1 MQGMGYYGPGG
12 GLFAAAGLGQQAA
25 PATPVATTSTS
36 TALTISQP
44 VRTAMYVA
52 GTASVVA
59 LAYHGYKRNQ
69 SIGWALVWGIVG
81 GAFWPLGLP
90 IALAQGFG
98 KPAAARRNGRRRKR
112 SR

>member
-12 GLFAAAGLGQQAA
+12 GLFAAAGLGQQT
-25 PATPVATTSTS
+25 ATSSPATTSSTG

-52 GTASVVA
+52 GTASVAA

-69 SIGWALVWGIVG
+69 SIGWALVWGILG
-81 GAFWPLGLP
+81 GAFWPIALP
-90 IALAQGFG
+90 ISLAQGFG
-98 KPAAARRNGRRRKR
+98 KARTSRNNGRRRRKR
-112 SR
+112 

>member
-12 GLFAAAGLGQQAA
+12 GLFAAAGLGQQTT
-25 PATPVATTSTS
+25 PATPAPASTGM
-36 TALTISQP
+36 ALTVSQP

-52 GTASVVA
+52 GTASVFA

-69 SIGWALVWGIVG
+69 SIGWALVWGIIG

-90 IALAQGFG
+90 IAVAQGYA
-98 KPAAARRNGRRRKR
+98 KPSRASKNGRRRKR
-112 SR
+112 SK